1 MLTPRGPGRLIGF
14 GCALL
19 LASWAVLL
27 LMVLRRLPPSVL
39 LSLLAYGTSVVGL
52 GLGVFG
58 AAQYVGKSRG
68 H

>member
-1 MLTPRGPGRLIGF
+1 MVF
-14 GCALL
+14 GGALL
-19 LASWAVLL
+19 LVSWAVLL

-39 LSLLAYGTSVVGL
+39 LSLLAYGASVAGL

>member
-1 MLTPRGPGRLIGF
+1 MHTPRGPGRQMVF
-14 GCALL
+14 GGTLL
-19 LASWAVLL
+19 LASWALL
-27 LMVLRRLPPSVL
+27 FLMVLRRLPPSVL
-39 LSLLAYGTSVVGL
+39 LSLLAYGASVAGL